1 MKQLAAALMLTAA
14 ATAASAQ
21 NISIVRVLQTV
32 LVVNAVTQITPERVR
47 AEADQELLN
56 YARAQ
61 GGDATAQNLSRL
73 YQIQRAQR
81 Q

>member
-1 MKQLAAALMLTAA
+1 MKQIAAALMLTAA

-32 LVVNAVTQITPERVR
+32 LVVNAVAQITPERVR

-56 YARAQ
+56 YTRAQ
-61 GGDATAQNLSRL
+61 GGDANAQNLSRL